1 MQTLLNLK
9 GLNSCCGNKMLGLW
23 KKKLLSDICST
34 IVAKSEDG
42 VIVIDKN
49 HNIILFNEGAERIFG
64 YTQAEAVGQHLNL
77 LLPERF
83 HLQHDLMVEE
93 FGASQKT
100 VQQMG
105 HRSRQI
111 YGRRKDGAEFVTSTA
126 IMKLGSAGQRYYAAV
141 VRDISE
147 NKKTEEELLRLAATD
162 PLTGAFNRREFMA
175 LAEQESLRSHRY
187 GRPLSI
193 MMLDLDH
200 FKRLNDTYGHAAGDK
215 ALQRF
220 TTLCCNALRTVDIFG
235 RWGGEEFVA
244 LLPETDAE
252 GAAVI
257 AERLRK
263 ILSQSVLVYNEQ
275 KIAFTVSIG
284 IAQYRNSEVS
294 VEGPLGRADTAVYD
308 AKKAG
313 RNRISVYR
321 NE

>member
-1 MQTLLNLK
+1 MPTTKPKAKARFQVIIDNLPD
-9 GLNSCCGNKMLGLW
+9 G
-23 KKKLLSDICST
+23 
-34 IVAKSEDG
+34 IV
-42 VIVIDKN
+42 VIN
-49 HNIILFNEGAERIFG
+49 HYHNIILFNEGARRIFG
-64 YTQAEAVGQHLNL
+64 HSPAEVIGQHLNI

-83 HLQHDLMVEE
+83 HLQHDLMIEE
-93 FGASQKT
+93 FGAGQKVT
-100 VQQMG
+100 EHMG
-105 HRSRQI
+105 QRSRQI
-111 YGRRKDGAEFVTSTA
+111 YGRRKDGSEFVASVAILKTGGTFGRHYTA
-126 IMKLGSAGQRYYAAV
+126 I

-147 NKKTEEELLRLAATD
+147 DKKTEEELLRLAATD

-187 GRPLSI
+187 ARPLSI

-244 LLPETDAE
+244 LMPETDAE
-252 GAAVI
+252 GAAI
-257 AERLRK
+257 TAERLRK
-263 ILSQSVLVYNEQ
+263 VVSQNILVYNDQ
-275 KIAFTVSIG
+275 KITFTVSIG
-284 IAQYRNSEVS
+284 IAQYRDTEIA
-294 VEGPLGRADTAVYD
+294 VEGPLGRADAAVYD

-321 NE
+321 ND

>member
-1 MQTLLNLK
+1 MFSF
-9 GLNSCCGNKMLGLW
+9 G
-23 KKKLLSDICST
+23 KKKLLSDICASVVT
-34 IVAKSEDG
+34 NLEDG
-42 VIVIDKN
+42 VVAIDRH
-49 HNIILFNEGAERIFG
+49 HNIVLFNEGAQRIFG
-64 YTQAEAVGQHLNL
+64 YASGEMVGQHLNI

-83 HLQHDLMVEE
+83 HLQHDLMVDE
-93 FGASQKT
+93 FGASQRIAENMA
-100 VQQMG
+100 Q
-105 HRSRQI
+105 RSRQI
-111 YGRRKDGAEFVTSTA
+111 YGRRKDGSEFVASIA
-126 IMKLGSAGQRYYAAV
+126 ILKMGGGADRHYAAI

-175 LAEQESLRSHRY
+175 LAEQESMRAHRY
-187 GRPLSI
+187 GHPLSI

-220 TTLCCNALRTVDIFG
+220 TTLCCNALRTCDIFG

-252 GAAVI
+252 GASII

-263 ILSQSVLVYNEQ
+263 IVSQNILAYNDQ
-275 KIAFTVSIG
+275 KISLTTSIG
-284 IAQYRNSEVS
+284 IAQYRSGEVA

>member
-1 MQTLLNLK
+1 MFIF
-9 GLNSCCGNKMLGLW
+9 G
-23 KKKLLSDICST
+23 KKKLLSDLCTSVVT
-34 IVAKSEDG
+34 SLEDG
-42 VIVIDKN
+42 VVAIDKD
-49 HNIILFNEGAERIFG
+49 HRIVLFNEGAQRIFG
-64 YTQAEAVGQHLNL
+64 YAPEEVVGQHLNV

-93 FGASQKT
+93 FGNGEKT
-100 VQQMG
+100 AVSMA

-111 YGRRKDGAEFVTSTA
+111 YGRRKDGGEFVASIGILKMGTT
-126 IMKLGSAGQRYYAAV
+126 MHRYYAAI

-175 LAEQESLRSHRY
+175 LAQQESMRATRY
-187 GRPLSI
+187 GHSLSI

-244 LLPETDAE
+244 LLPETDAQ
-252 GAAVI
+252 GAAII

-263 ILSQSVLVYNEQ
+263 IVSQNILDYNDQ
-275 KIAFTVSIG
+275 KISLTTSIG
-284 IAQYRNSEVS
+284 IAQYRTGEVA

-321 NE
+321 ND